1 VLGRL
6 VEWFSAP
13 AQWSGPNAIPARVLE
28 HLGYTLL
35 AVVIAAVI
43 ALPLGALIGHTRR
56 GELAVVGVANGLR
69 ALPELGVLVLFVLL
83 LGLGLLPPTLALVLL
98 AIPPMLAG
106 AYSGVAGADPGAV
119 EAARGMG
126 MRESQILLQVEVPSA
141 VPLVLGGVRFATLQV
156 IATATIA
163 AYVGLGGLGR
173 YILDGFS
180 VRDYPQVLGGA
191 LVVAVLSIVV
201 ELVLQGL
208 GRLVTPGPDRARLRR
223 APHPVTT
230 REVSP

>member
-1 VLGRL
+1 M
-6 VEWFSAP
+6 
-13 AQWSGPNAIPARVLE
+13 LE

-119 EAARGMG
+119 DAARGMG

-180 VRDYPQVLGGA
+180 VRDYPQMLGGA
-191 LVVAVLSIVV
+191 LIVAVLSIVV

-208 GRLVTPGPDRARLRR
+208 GRLVTPGPDRARLPAARPPR
-223 APHPVTT
+223 HRSTPPPE
-230 REVSP
+230 RSPP